1 MFVSELLFK
10 LKQAYLEHGDLSV
23 RIDDDR
29 ESELL
34 DILYLPEDEKLEERF
49 LLLGLDDRPLLD
61 FGD

>member
-1 MFVSELLFK
+1 M
-10 LKQAYLEHGDLSV
+10 YLEHGDLSV
-23 RIDDDR
+23 RIEDDR

-34 DILYLPEDEKLEERF
+34 DILYLPEDEELEERF